1 MVADTRAVMAA
12 VMAEAVDMAEAT
24 ASMARP
30 SSFVRVPAAGG
41 THTANASA
49 GGELGSIV
57 AGSAG
62 LENKIKGAPDNR
74 LAFFLA
80 YRLVLPDCFH
90 SGSAAAAQLRTSLP
104 AAGSA

>member
-12 VMAEAVDMAEAT
+12 VMEEAVDMAEAT

-41 THTANASA
+41 TPTASASA

-62 LENKIKGAPDNR
+62 LENKIKGAPNNR
-74 LAFFLA
+74 LALSFLA
-80 YRLVLPDCFH
+80 YRLVLPDCFRPVI
-90 SGSAAAAQLRTSLP
+90 SGGRATLN
-104 AAGSA
+104 